1 MAMRISNV
9 FVNKKIADGKRGS
22 HKEKKNPKVF
32 ICSTLFIVG
41 GESQMR
47 KCDKGKKVFGVI
59 VILVVIDF
67 RKESFTKE
75 TI

>member
-1 MAMRISNV
+1 
-9 FVNKKIADGKRGS
+9 
-22 HKEKKNPKVF
+22 
-32 ICSTLFIVG
+32 
-41 GESQMR
+41 MR

>member
-1 MAMRISNV
+1 
-9 FVNKKIADGKRGS
+9 
-22 HKEKKNPKVF
+22 
-32 ICSTLFIVG
+32 
-41 GESQMR
+41 MR

-59 VILVVIDF
+59 VILAVIDF